1 MNPFDFQANIKNL
14 TIKLNNEKTKK
25 YKSII
30 ENKKKL
36 KISIKNNKFKLGNLS
51 IQKIFSLNKEDLL
64 ENIIFIYD
72 KNNLN
77 LENEETTF
85 INSIHLDNENIF
97 KKKTEKIILYI
108 YFILS
113 IVIFFHLFTF
123 VFSQFFVVNI
133 YLIICVL
140 LSENFFVL
148 GYFYFE
154 KINEPECFFLHFKYV
169 KSLSNSSLILIL
181 INIFILIIPFL
192 QGNDLSEF
200 IKINKVNFIVTYC
213 FIIPFSCITYY
224 YELYYLKR
232 KNRENKIKE
241 VIITSELSL

>member
-1 MNPFDFQANIKNL
+1 MNPLDFQVNIKNL

-77 LENEETTF
+77 FENEETTF

>member
-1 MNPFDFQANIKNL
+1 MNPLDFQVNIKNL

-113 IVIFFHLFTF
+113 IIIFFHLLTF
-123 VFSQFFVVNI
+123 VFS
-133 YLIICVL
+133 
-140 LSENFFVL
+140 
-148 GYFYFE
+148 
-154 KINEPECFFLHFKYV
+154 
-169 KSLSNSSLILIL
+169 
-181 INIFILIIPFL
+181 
-192 QGNDLSEF
+192 
-200 IKINKVNFIVTYC
+200 
-213 FIIPFSCITYY
+213 
-224 YELYYLKR
+224 
-232 KNRENKIKE
+232 
-241 VIITSELSL
+241 